1 VIRFSSPYADLAN
14 DVLLRHGIDPVS
26 MHLYVAGAA
35 QVRAAPA

>member
-1 VIRFSSPYADLAN
+1 MIGFSNRYADLTN

-35 QVRAAPA
+35 QVKAAPA